1 MTPKGRPSRTEVI
14 GVLALATAALA
25 LRFVHLDWSLPAI
38 EEEALPTKKA
48 FGMWGWET
56 GTFQLDPETAGWPS
70 LSFYV
75 HLLWQFVYYG
85 WGRLTGDFAGPL
97 DFWVSQQLDPT
108 PLMLWSR
115 GLSAV
120 VSTVPVVVAWFWARR
135 FGLSAPGAALAA
147 LLVGISPVMVRHAQ
161 MIEPDALVT
170 MLAALAMLAL
180 PRVLTRGSTR
190 DYVVVAILAGLGA
203 ASKYTPVLL
212 CVSIYV
218 LHLVRLRREGRSLAA
233 LGLDDA
239 RLGWAALASVLT
251 FCVASPYTFAN
262 LEVLRRDLA
271 YQLMHMSAG
280 HFGHAEQGVGYIH
293 YLTRVLPRA
302 LGWPAFALSIAGLV
316 VMTRRRGTED
326 IAWLAAFVPYFLVM
340 GSLSTQFDRYMLP
353 LVLPLAVSAAVALRA
368 AVERWPRTTEHPV
381 PAIAVVA
388 VLLLA
393 WPAQGVGRFLEAQGR
408 TSTQQAAAD
417 WFAAQAGPDTT
428 TVVTERYGPH
438 LLEDPRTTDD
448 YQPIFER
455 LDEDQAQRL
464 FDRPFF
470 VYQLLPMYSA
480 RVHLTAYYYDL
491 RHFLAYDY
499 VVTSGAVRRR
509 YEGEPER
516 FPRQVEFYRDLRKY
530 MEVAADFAPGDD
542 HRGPRVT
549 LHRWTEQGRRQ
560 LIREHGRPDASH
572 YRAWT
577 ERVHAPD
584 FLAFAEQVAVH
595 AEREERHRQAMTYYR
610 ILGETSEPD
619 LRPYWIERAGIAAV
633 NADDL
638 RRATTL
644 FRALLERDPGNVV
657 ALGNLGFVAERTG
670 RSDEARTW
678 YRRCIEAD
686 TEGTASRWA
695 RRRLEA
701 MDGGDRR

>member
-1 MTPKGRPSRTEVI
+1 MTPTGRPSRTEVV
-14 GVLALATAALA
+14 GALALAAAALA

-38 EEEALPTKKA
+38 EEEALPAKKA
-48 FGMWGWET
+48 FQMWGWES
-56 GTFQLDPETAGWPS
+56 GSFQLDPETAGWPS
-70 LSFYV
+70 FSFYV

-85 WGRLTGDFAGPL
+85 WGRLTGEFAGTL

-115 GLSAV
+115 GLSAA
-120 VSTVPVVVAWFWARR
+120 VSTVPVVVAWVWARR
-135 FGLSAPGAALAA
+135 FGLSTIGAAAAA
-147 LLVGISPVMVRHAQ
+147 LLVAVSPVMVRHAQ

-170 MLAALAMLAL
+170 MFAALAMLGL
-180 PRVLTRGSTR
+180 PRILTRGSTR
-190 DYVVVAILAGLGA
+190 DYVLVAILAGLGA

-218 LHLVRLRREGRSLAA
+218 LHLVRLRREGRSLTA

-239 RLGWAALASVLT
+239 RLGWAAMASVLT

-280 HFGHAEQGVGYIH
+280 HFGHAEQGVGYVH
-293 YLTRVLPRA
+293 YVTRVLPRA
-302 LGWPAFALSIAGLV
+302 LGWPAFLLSIVGIV
-316 VMTRRRGTED
+316 VMVRRRNTED
-326 IAWLAAFVPYFLVM
+326 VAWLAAFVPYFLVM

-353 LVLPLAVSAAVALRA
+353 LVLPLAVAATVALRA
-368 AVERWPRTTEHPV
+368 AVDRWPRASARPS
-381 PAIAVVA
+381 PAMAVAA
-388 VLLLA
+388 VILLA
-393 WPAQGVGRFLEAQGR
+393 WPAQGLARFLDAQGR

-417 WFAAQAGPDTT
+417 WFATHAATDTT

-448 YQPIFER
+448 YQPIFDR
-455 LDEDQAQRL
+455 LDEDQKRRL

-516 FPRQVEFYRDLRKY
+516 FPRQVAFYRDLDAY
-530 MEVAADFAPGDD
+530 MQVAADFAPGDD
-542 HRGPRVT
+542 YRGPRVT
-549 LHRWTEQGRRQ
+549 LHRWSAEGRRR
-560 LIREHGRPDASH
+560 LLADRGRLDSTH
-572 YRAWT
+572 YRAWA

-595 AEREERHRQAMTYYR
+595 AEREEAHRQALTYYR
-610 ILGETSEPD
+610 ILAETAEPD
-619 LRPYWIERAGIAAV
+619 LRNHWIERAGIAAV
-633 NADDL
+633 NADQL
-638 RRATTL
+638 EQAASL
-644 FRALLERDPGNVV
+644 FRTLLERDPGNVV
-657 ALGNLGFVAERTG
+657 ALGNLGFVAERAG
-670 RSDEARTW
+670 RPAEARAW
-678 YRRCIEAD
+678 YRRCIETD

-695 RRRLEA
+695 RRRLER
-701 MDGGDRR
+701 MDGDDRR